1 MEWYR
6 VDVGFPRSPKLGTLA
21 RALGIKRDAATLAV
35 LRLFDWAASACEDG
49 VLTGVHADD
58 VAEAMGVRGDGARVV
73 DALVSSGL
81 VDSAEGRLEI
91 HGWVERQG
99 PLLAGRE
106 RTRRF
111 RERARARREAV
122 GDVDREF
129 DEAEDGARNVRGE
142 RRGRGARNARGN
154 VSVTLQ
160 DTLQDTLPT
169 RYGNGP
175 LPTDLPKNQDNGIPP
190 ALCAGGLPNAAGA
203 ARDAARAPEPPRPGW
218 VALAALPEAE
228 LMRVIVDASKGAERG
243 DEAQRRLFYAA
254 QRERQRRRDAAVSMS
269 DAAKLTET
277 VNVGPCK
284 ESANAQRPDAGTGR
298 TDVP

>member
-6 VDVGFPRSPKLGTLA
+6 VDVGFPRSPKLGALA
-21 RALGIKRDAATLAV
+21 RSLGIKRDAATLAV
-35 LRLFDWAASACEDG
+35 LRLFDWAAAACEDG

-81 VDSAEGRLEI
+81 VDRTEGRLEI
-91 HGWVERQG
+91 HGWAERQG

-111 RERARARREAV
+111 RERARAKREAL

-129 DEAEDGARNVRGE
+129 DDGARNGRGE
-142 RRGRGARNARGN
+142 RRGRGARDARADE
-154 VSVTLQ
+154 SVTLR
-160 DTLQDTLPT
+160 DTLQDTLPL

-175 LPTDLPKNQDNGIPP
+175 LPTDRPTDQEQEHGIPP
-190 ALCAGGLPNAAGA
+190 ALRAGGLPDAAGA
-203 ARDAARAPEPPRPGW
+203 ARDAERAPEPARPGW
-218 VALAALPEAE
+218 VALAALPEDE
-228 LMRVIVDASKGAERG
+228 LLRVIVDASKGAERG
-243 DEAQRRLFYAA
+243 DKAQRRLFYAA

-269 DAAKLTET
+269 DSAKLTET
-277 VNVGPCK
+277 VNVGSCK
-284 ESANAQRPDAGTGR
+284 ESSNAARPDAGSGG

>member
-1 MEWYR
+1 
-6 VDVGFPRSPKLGTLA
+6 
-21 RALGIKRDAATLAV
+21 
-35 LRLFDWAASACEDG
+35 
-49 VLTGVHADD
+49 
-58 VAEAMGVRGDGARVV
+58 
-73 DALVSSGL
+73 
-81 VDSAEGRLEI
+81 
-91 HGWVERQG
+91 
-99 PLLAGRE
+99 
-106 RTRRF
+106 
-111 RERARARREAV
+111 
-122 GDVDREF
+122 VDRDF
-129 DEAEDGARNVRGE
+129 DEADDASRNARGE

-160 DTLQDTLPT
+160 DTLQDTLPL

-175 LPTDLPKNQDNGIPP
+175 LPTDLPTNQEQEHGIPP
-190 ALCAGGLPNAAGA
+190 ALRAGGLPDAAGA
-203 ARDAARAPEPPRPGW
+203 ARDAERAPEPPRPGW

-228 LMRVIVDASKGAERG
+228 LLRVIVDASKGAERG